1 MTTEKRIRELKR
13 KQQQAFDKGNFTVAG
28 YYYDR
33 IKELR
38 YDLVKQ

>member
-13 KQQQAFDKGNFTVAG
+13 KQQKAFDNENLTIAG